1 MTIKSVKVNGYW
13 TDIDDLRCSS
23 CGDVFGSNSDSNY
36 LIEFHGDYVCDNAG
50 CKHEAI
56 MNYSG
61 DMLVFDELHKTEIS
75 DKYPDEIF

>member
-23 CGDVFGSNSDSNY
+23 CGEIFGSNSDTNY

-56 MNYSG
+56 MNYAG
-61 DMLVFDELHKTEIS
+61 DMIVFDELHKTEKS
-75 DKYPDEIF
+75 DKYPNEIF